1 MPMKKKRGRPSLKNP
16 SQPKL
21 PSTRKKSKNV
31 IEQVPNS
38 SQQNIC
44 PEPIKIEPERSEL
57 KRRKRKNKSS
67 VTSLQTVVSNF
78 DEIPQNQ
85 VLNSEE
91 KVPSFVGKVPS
102 FVGKV
107 PSFVGKVP
115 SFVGKVPSF
124 VGKVPSIEERV
135 PSIEKRVPN
144 VEDQV
149 TRNKESRKTRKR
161 KSNKSLDRL
170 EPFSD
175 CQTGQLTPNY
185 GDEPIGFEIKKQ
197 KFSPTEER
205 IADNLNQ
212 NIDVAI
218 LFEQLGNFVSKLNF

>member
-1 MPMKKKRGRPSLKNP
+1 MKKKRGRPSLKNP

-21 PSTRKKSKNV
+21 PSTRKKYKNV
-31 IEQVPNS
+31 MEQVPNS

-57 KRRKRKNKSS
+57 KRRKRKDKSS
-67 VTSLQTVVSNF
+67 VTSLQTAVSTF

-85 VLNSEE
+85 VLNSED
-91 KVPSFVGKVPS
+91 KVSSFVGKVPS

-107 PSFVGKVP
+107 PN
-115 SFVGKVPSF
+115 
-124 VGKVPSIEERV
+124 IEERV
-135 PSIEKRVPN
+135 SN

-149 TRNKESRKTRKR
+149 TRNKESSKTRKR
-161 KSNKSLDRL
+161 KSNNSLDRL

-175 CQTGQLTPNY
+175 FQTGQLTPNY
-185 GDEPIGFEIKKQ
+185 GDEQIGFQIKKQ

-205 IADNLNQ
+205 QANNLGR

-218 LFEQLGNFVSKLNF
+218 LFEQLGNFVSKSNF